1 VENSNVIKKIK
12 SADDSPLEFDELVE
26 AWNKLCEQAWAENP
40 DDVQFADI
48 ENAAIAALSEQS
60 GQSTSGQLG
69 NEISGML
76 SSFDYP
82 TYLVSV
88 DGRVASAN
96 TAASIE
102 FDLDIG
108 NRIDHLPYALDGAQP
123 ISAVIR
129 ESMDEEKENV
139 TDAIL
144 KRAHAAENERDATI
158 AITPSFGRVPMAL
171 VFVITTQW
179 KPKSTELLKRHFG
192 LTNTES
198 EVLIS
203 FVDGYSSQD
212 IAQQRNRSHTTIRTQ
227 FQSIMNKTGTRN
239 QTELLRTVL
248 SISDFTKGIGEI
260 VDAVN
265 HPHRRR
271 AEVLREGGRMIE
283 VTLMGDTKGKP
294 MLTIANAANY
304 TFNAIVEQALYDAGL
319 YIISI
324 CAPGCGR
331 TDPVPEGMNRIEC
344 VSEDSLA
351 VLDQLRINSCTML
364 AYNANPPI
372 CFLLASRNGHRF
384 NHLIQIAGCAPYRF
398 VHATNTTQSS
408 WVTGILK
415 AGVSHPGMKS
425 MLFRGT
431 MKAWATIGAKQFMRL
446 QMSSNPIDSKHVLS
460 VENLREYEHAL
471 KTATRGGVSA
481 AADDLA
487 LTFEDWAAEVEA
499 IDSAI
504 TVVHGVEDKLV
515 TVDIVRRFAE
525 AFPEKIELIEI
536 EDAGMP
542 LLQSHTSEIVRL
554 LKSAVEVDK
563 PNFSTSEI
571 DNLVSAQIPA
581 FKRSETPQH

>member
-1 VENSNVIKKIK
+1 METSNVIKKIK
-12 SADDSPLEFDELVE
+12 SADDSPLDFDELVE
-26 AWNKLCEQAWAENP
+26 AWNTLCVQACTENS
-40 DDVQFADI
+40 DDFQFADI
-48 ENAAIAALSEQS
+48 ENAAIAALSEES

-69 NEISGML
+69 NEISSLL

-82 TYLVSV
+82 TYLVTV

-108 NRIDHLPYALDGAQP
+108 NPINQLPFALDGAQP

-129 ESMDEEKENV
+129 DAMDEEKVNV

-158 AITPSFGRVPMAL
+158 ALTPSFGRVPMAL

-179 KPKSTELLKRHFG
+179 KPKSTQLLKRQFG

-198 EVLIS
+198 DVLIS

-227 FQSIMNKTGTRN
+227 FQSILNKTGTRN

-271 AEVLREGGRMIE
+271 AEVLREGGRIIE
-283 VTLMGDTKGKP
+283 VTLMGDTNGKP
-294 MLTIANAANY
+294 ILTIANAVNY
-304 TFNAIVEQALYDAGL
+304 TFSEKIEQALYDAGL
-319 YIISI
+319 YIISL
-324 CAPGCGR
+324 CAPGFGR
-331 TDPVPEGMNRIEC
+331 TDPVPDGINRMDC
-344 VSEDSLA
+344 LSLDSLA

-364 AYNANPPI
+364 AYNANSPV
-372 CFLLASRNGHRF
+372 CYLLAGKIGHRF
-384 NHLIQIAGCAPYRF
+384 NHLIQIAGVPPYRF
-398 VHATNTTQSS
+398 VHTSDISQSS
-408 WVTGILK
+408 WATGILK
-415 AGVSHPGMKS
+415 AGVSHPGLKTM
-425 MLFRGT
+425 MCRCA

-446 QMSSNPIDSKHVLS
+446 QLSSNPVDSKHVLS
-460 VENLREYEHAL
+460 AVNLREYDHAL

-481 AADDLA
+481 AAVDLA
-487 LTFEDWAAEVEA
+487 LQFDDWTAAVESL
-499 IDSAI
+499 DTSI
-504 TVVHGVEDKLV
+504 TLVHGADDTIVP
-515 TVDIVRRFAE
+515 VDMVRRFAE
-525 AFPEKIELIEI
+525 AFPVKIELIEL

-542 LLQSHTSEIVRL
+542 LLQSHTIEIIKL
-554 LKSAVEVDK
+554 LKSAVEIDK
-563 PNFSTSEI
+563 PNLLSNDIDDLIST
-571 DNLVSAQIPA
+571 QIPA
-581 FKRSETPQH
+581 FRRSETPQH